1 MSSCKKFIQQMKNG
15 WQTLKMQEAI
25 QARKHGDY
33 ELAKKLAECSV
44 IKGDEDLEEIC
55 ALAHSPKGVEFI
67 TKWHYPDLEL
77 FRKFKP
83 YRPERYGLYIDE
95 PFGENEVPKDLFLIG
110 DSPASIEINDNKL
123 HHITLAHGAYAY
135 INVFGYAVVRIVC
148 DDKSSYEI
156 GMKDDTAVIME

>member
-1 MSSCKKFIQQMKNG
+1 MSSCRKFIQQMKNG

-33 ELAKKLAECSV
+33 ELAQKLNDCTA

-55 ALAHSPKGVEFI
+55 ELAHSPKGVEFI
-67 TKWHYPDLEL
+67 TRWHYPDLGL

-83 YRPERYGLYIDE
+83 YRPERYGLYIDNN
-95 PFGENEVPKDLFLIG
+95 FGANEVPKDLFLIG
-110 DSPASIEINDNKL
+110 NSRGSIEINDNKL
-123 HHITLAHGAYAY
+123 HHITLAYGAYAC
-135 INVFGYAVVRIVC
+135 INVYGYAVVRIVC

-156 GMKDDTAVIME
+156 GMKDDTAVILE